1 MNIKNCK
8 RLIYN
13 LLIILLIM
21 SIICYFVN
29 LESFSGN
36 IKKRRNQR
44 LSKKKPLGKL
54 SKKKPS
60 GKLSKKKPSGKL
72 SKKKSLGKLS
82 DELVQYVHIPVKAI
96 RFTKSTQ
103 RDRPFD
109 SSNITDLVITTNNG
123 KLNEPITPVT
133 DYSNFMTTII
143 YSFTTDKIIK
153 NISFSF
159 IKTTPG
165 TDSVTNYT
173 ADPLMM
179 QFMDSSNNIVNE
191 IILPHTDK
199 LPVQDKFDFTFPPY
213 TEIITETETEKYT
226 KIVTDLQITSD
237 TKTNAINLTNALN
250 EEKKLAERLT
260 LARTNR
266 DTTQIIDQI
275 REQLKTAETTLYTTA
290 QTAINHAL
298 GQVRIAINKL
308 KDGLLYSI
316 YIINNEYVSI
326 TYINLIKEQQKKTLI
341 LALEYPK
348 NPRKILNDLLTQTQ
362 QIKEKEPV
370 SNYAPPILRELRIL
384 LEQARNVILELDA
397 LIKTSNTIL
406 IALIK

>member
-8 RLIYN
+8 KLIYN

-29 LESFSGN
+29 LESFAGN
-36 IKKRRNQR
+36 IKKRRKQR
-44 LSKKKPLGKL
+44 
-54 SKKKPS
+54 
-60 GKLSKKKPSGKL
+60 L

-82 DELVQYVHIPVKAI
+82 KEKSLYELSDELVQHTHIPVKAI

-103 RDRPFD
+103 RYRPFD
-109 SSNITDLVITTNNG
+109 SSNITNLVITTNNG
-123 KLNEPITPVT
+123 KLNELITPVT

-143 YSFTTDKIIK
+143 YAFTTDKIIK

-159 IKTTPG
+159 INKTPRTEP
-165 TDSVTNYT
+165 VTNYT

-213 TEIITETETEKYT
+213 TEIITETETQKYT

-250 EEKKLAERLT
+250 EEKKLAES
-260 LARTNR
+260 LALAQTKR
-266 DTTQIIDQI
+266 DTLQITAIGG
-275 REQLKTAETTLYTTA
+275 QLKTAQTTLYTTA
-290 QTAINHAL
+290 QTTINHAL

-316 YIINNEYVSI
+316 YINNYVSE
-326 TYINLIKEQQKKTLI
+326 TYRGCFN
-341 LALEYPK
+341 
-348 NPRKILNDLLTQTQ
+348 
-362 QIKEKEPV
+362 
-370 SNYAPPILRELRIL
+370 
-384 LEQARNVILELDA
+384 
-397 LIKTSNTIL
+397 
-406 IALIK
+406 